1 MLHLLLGGWKTWDG
15 EQGILASSKAQ
26 GQENWKTQGNVYWI
40 WLSMDVGTY
49 KIIENI
55 ILCITYL
62 TVFIFW
68 KEAKIQ

>member
-40 WLSMDVGTY
+40 WLSMDVGT
-49 KIIENI
+49 
-55 ILCITYL
+55 
-62 TVFIFW
+62 
-68 KEAKIQ
+68 